1 MDYPL
6 IYVLENSTL
15 SKLNRTMDNKLNSS
29 VKDLMDGT
37 YELPSVFKTV
47 MIFLY
52 MVIFVISLGGNSLL
66 CYIVKVIHTQ
76 YNGRV
81 NYFLVSSAI
90 NDILMGVICVPF
102 TGIVNTVIYW
112 WPLGT
117 MLCSVLQFMQL
128 LIILHKSFIMV
139 AIVCDQY
146 NSISK
151 PMKRRISRKK
161 ILTILIFCWFI
172 PAAVAA
178 PTAYYS
184 TITYFPIHPGSKG
197 LCLTI
202 LPSVNSQLIYD
213 YSIMSLQYFIPLVV
227 TACFYVGI
235 GCIIWNN
242 KIPGEAD
249 ATRDIRIAKSKRKV
263 YSSFC

>member
-1 MDYPL
+1 MEYPL
-6 IYVLENSTL
+6 IYDLENSTL
-15 SKLNRTMDNKLNSS
+15 SKLNRTIDNKLNSS

-37 YELPSVFKTV
+37 YELPPVFKTV
-47 MIFLY
+47 IIFLY
-52 MVIFVISLGGNSLL
+52 MVIFVISLVGNSVL
-66 CYIVKVIHTQ
+66 CYIVKIIHTRN
-76 YNGRV
+76 NGRV

-112 WPLGT
+112 WPLGN

-146 NSISK
+146 ISISK
-151 PMKRRISRKK
+151 PMKRRISRKNS
-161 ILTILIFCWFI
+161 LTILIFCWFI
-172 PAAVAA
+172 PAVVAA

-184 TITYFPIHPGSKG
+184 TITYLPIYPGSKG

-202 LPSVNSQLIYD
+202 LPIVNSQLIYD